1 MLPVMPLCLSVCAAA
16 LMCGGCAQSGK
27 ENETP
32 GSGEKL
38 SVVTTI
44 FPQYDF
50 VREIAGEQV
59 NLKMLLKPGEE
70 THSYEPTP
78 QDIIAIQECDVFIYV
93 GGENDEWVEEIL
105 ESMPDEGRKTLKLV
119 DCVDTY
125 EEEHVEGMKE
135 ERGRSHEEEED
146 TVHNETDDMAAED
159 TIRSEDDGKAETE
172 ELSVH
177 QIDEH
182 VWTSPQNAIQIV
194 EAITGLLS
202 QEDEANREVYEANA
216 KAYVEKL
223 RELDEEFAEVV
234 QGSQRNLLIF
244 GDRFPF
250 RYFAEAYGLDYYAA
264 FPGCASDT
272 EPSAATMAFLI
283 NQVKE
288 EEVPVIL
295 KMELSNEDIAGAVA
309 EATGT
314 EVRTFYSCHNLS
326 ADEFENGET
335 YLSLMEKNVE
345 TLREALN

>member
-135 ERGRSHEEEED
+135 
-146 TVHNETDDMAAED
+146 
-159 TIRSEDDGKAETE
+159 
-172 ELSVH
+172 
-177 QIDEH
+177 
-182 VWTSPQNAIQIV
+182 
-194 EAITGLLS
+194 
-202 QEDEANREVYEANA
+202 
-216 KAYVEKL
+216 
-223 RELDEEFAEVV
+223 
-234 QGSQRNLLIF
+234 
-244 GDRFPF
+244 
-250 RYFAEAYGLDYYAA
+250 
-264 FPGCASDT
+264 
-272 EPSAATMAFLI
+272 
-283 NQVKE
+283 
-288 EEVPVIL
+288 
-295 KMELSNEDIAGAVA
+295 
-309 EATGT
+309 
-314 EVRTFYSCHNLS
+314 
-326 ADEFENGET
+326 
-335 YLSLMEKNVE
+335 
-345 TLREALN
+345 

>member
-1 MLPVMPLCLSVCAAA
+1 
-16 LMCGGCAQSGK
+16 
-27 ENETP
+27 
-32 GSGEKL
+32 
-38 SVVTTI
+38 
-44 FPQYDF
+44 
-50 VREIAGEQV
+50 
-59 NLKMLLKPGEE
+59 
-70 THSYEPTP
+70 
-78 QDIIAIQECDVFIYV
+78 
-93 GGENDEWVEEIL
+93 
-105 ESMPDEGRKTLKLV
+105 
-119 DCVDTY
+119 
-125 EEEHVEGMKE
+125 
-135 ERGRSHEEEED
+135 
-146 TVHNETDDMAAED
+146 MAAED

-326 ADEFENGET
+326 ADEFENGEN